1 MRQLFANQ
9 LAVVIGVLV
18 LVVSM
23 IFALIQSTGA
33 LGITQ
38 GPPATQPPII
48 PHPVI
53 GYLDCLSCHNLDR
66 IVPFPPDHVGY
77 SNAVCTGCHI
87 PSGAETFPERGT
99 ENSSQSLLDRM
110 AGLMYDKERIEV
122 DR

>member
-1 MRQLFANQ
+1 MRQMFANQ

-38 GPPATQPPII
+38 GPPETQPPVI

-53 GYLDCLSCHNLDR
+53 GYLDCLSCHDLDGR
-66 IVPFPPDHVGY
+66 VPFPPDHVSY
-77 SNAVCTGCHI
+77 ANAVCTGCHI
-87 PSGAETFPERGT
+87 PSGAETFPERDTGDT
-99 ENSSQSLLDRM
+99 SRGILDRM
-110 AGLMYDKERIEV
+110 AVFMLVMGEIQV
-122 DR
+122 D